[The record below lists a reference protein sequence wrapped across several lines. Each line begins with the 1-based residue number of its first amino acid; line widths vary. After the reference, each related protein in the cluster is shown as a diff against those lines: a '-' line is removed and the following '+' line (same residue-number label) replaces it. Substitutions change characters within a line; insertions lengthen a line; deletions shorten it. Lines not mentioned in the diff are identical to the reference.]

1 MQGQLRTIATRT
13 AVSWPHG
20 GKGWQHSLL
29 AGTVPRMCA
38 YARSIFYD
46 ARVALAR
53 PEAFPGDSRAV
64 EFADMA
70 LRNAENLLDLVAAQE
85 RTAGPD

>member
-1 MQGQLRTIATRT
+1 MQRFIVSAATIVALEKRGIFT
-13 AVSWPHG
+13 AED
-20 GKGWQHSLL
+20 
-29 AGTVPRMCA
+29 
-38 YARSIFYD
+38 ARNIFYD

>member
-1 MQGQLRTIATRT
+1 MEPTSQEIA
-13 AVSWPHG
+13 ALG
-20 GKGWQHSLL
+20 F
-29 AGTVPRMCA
+29 A
-38 YARSIFYD
+38 YAGFIVSAATIVALEKRGILTAEDARNIFYD